1 MSAATTVLVDLRSAS
16 WARAVADPAAL
27 CRAAVGA
34 ALGVAGSPGGEV
46 SIVLADDAFIRALN
60 RDHRGEDRATN
71 VLAFPLEAGPPDS
84 GPRLLGDIVLA
95 YRTTARE
102 AAEFGRSVSDRLA
115 HLVAH
120 ATLHLIGYRHDEA
133 ARAGVMER
141 LEAEALAR
149 LGIADPYTMPAAVPA
164 AAGA

>member
-1 MSAATTVLVDLRSAS
+1 MSTAAAVLVDMRSAS
-16 WARAVADPAAL
+16 WTRAVADPAAV

-34 ALGVAGSPGGEV
+34 ALAVAGSPDGEV
-46 SIVLADDAFIRALN
+46 SIVLADDGFIRTLN
-60 RDHRGEDRATN
+60 RDHRGKDRATN
-71 VLAFPLEAGPPDS
+71 VLAFALEAGPLEP

-95 YRTTARE
+95 YETTARE
-102 AAEFGRSVSDRLA
+102 AMEFGRTLSDRLA

-120 ATLHLIGYRHDEA
+120 ATLHLIGYRHQDPAQAEA
-133 ARAGVMER
+133 MER

-149 LGIADPYTMPAAVPA
+149 LGIADPYAMPAAVPA